1 MKRSPMKGKVGKSPY
16 KRRSISKLVADGGGS
31 VANDKIVANGP
42 QAPANIRVAVRV
54 RPENQ
59 RELVSCHRYV
69 I

>member
-1 MKRSPMKGKVGKSPY
+1 MKRSPMKGKSPY

-31 VANDKIVANGP
+31 VATNDKIVANGP